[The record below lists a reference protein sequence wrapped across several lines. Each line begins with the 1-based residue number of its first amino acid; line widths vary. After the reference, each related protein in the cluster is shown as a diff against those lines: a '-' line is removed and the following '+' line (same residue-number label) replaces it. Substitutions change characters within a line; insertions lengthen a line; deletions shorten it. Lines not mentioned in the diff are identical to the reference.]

1 MAKKDLQ
8 AANKAKND
16 EFYTQLNDIQLE
28 LSHYK
33 KILKIRLYY
42 AIVMTLTKVIF
53 LNILR

>member
-33 KILKIRLYY
+33 KDFKDKIVLCNCDDPYESNYR
-42 AIVMTLTKVIF
+42 F
-53 LNILR
+53 